1 MTEKVVDKYGLLKHL
16 PKHQQKFMIK
26 NHPDYVQKLTDE
38 YEAKIKR
45 AMDIPPGVYAKF
57 SEQEERREI
66 YQKFLNKIKES
77 KSESE

>member
-1 MTEKVVDKYGLLKHL
+1 MTEKVIDKHGLLKHL

-26 NHPDYVQKLTDE
+26 NHPDYVKRLTDE

-45 AMDIPPGVYAKF
+45 AMNTPPDVYAKF
-57 SEQEERREI
+57 NQQEERKEI

-77 KSESE
+77 GK